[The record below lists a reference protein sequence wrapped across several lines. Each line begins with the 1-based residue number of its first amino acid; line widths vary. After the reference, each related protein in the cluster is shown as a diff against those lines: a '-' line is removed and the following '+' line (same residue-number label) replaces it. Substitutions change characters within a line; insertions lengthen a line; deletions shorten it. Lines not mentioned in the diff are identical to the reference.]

1 MTVKKT
7 ILATGGAG
15 AIGSRLVSHLCK
27 HHRVLVLDDLS
38 SGWFDNLRDLPVEF
52 WRGSVTDEEI
62 LNEVFEHNPSVVFH
76 LAANFANQNSVDYP
90 QKDLMVNAMGTLKML
105 EFARKAKVS
114 RFIYTSSSC
123 VYGNSDKAIDESMV
137 AEKIDTPYA
146 ISKLAGEQYI
156 KFFHEFHNMP
166 TVILRLFNSYGPGE
180 YPGKYRNVIPNFV
193 YLALKGQPLV
203 VTGTGE
209 ETRDYTYIDDTISA
223 LLLAMS
229 KPQAIGRV
237 FNTGRG
243 LEISTNEL
251 IRQIGLTLNKKIQVK
266 YKPKRNW
273 DSIMRRCAN
282 INEIKTRLGYCPQT
296 SLSDG
301 LKSTVEWFI
310 EKDIKHS
317 RMYN

>member
-1 MTVKKT
+1 MTDKKT
-7 ILATGGAG
+7 ILITGGAG
-15 AIGSRLVSHLCK
+15 AIGSRLVKHLCQ

-38 SGWFDNLRDLPVEF
+38 SGWFDNLRGLPVEF

-62 LNEVFEHNPSVVFH
+62 LHEVFDNKPSVIFH

-90 QKDLMVNAMGTLKML
+90 QKDLLVNAMGTLKML

-123 VYGNSDKAIDESMV
+123 VYGNSSKAIDESMI

-180 YPGKYRNVIPNFV
+180 YPGKYRNVIPNFM
-193 YLALKGQPLV
+193 YLALNGHPLV

-209 ETRDYTYIDDTISA
+209 ETRDYTYIDDTVAA
-223 LLLAMS
+223 LLLAMN
-229 KPQAIGRV
+229 KPQAIGKV
-237 FNTGRG
+237 FNTGCGR
-243 LEISTNEL
+243 EISTNEL
-251 IRQIGLTLNKKIQVK
+251 IQQIELTLNKKIQVE

-273 DSIMRRCAN
+273 DSITRRCAN
-282 INEIKTRLGYCPQT
+282 ISQITQSLGYSPRT
-296 SLSDG
+296 SLADG
-301 LKSTVEWFI
+301 LKNTAEWFL